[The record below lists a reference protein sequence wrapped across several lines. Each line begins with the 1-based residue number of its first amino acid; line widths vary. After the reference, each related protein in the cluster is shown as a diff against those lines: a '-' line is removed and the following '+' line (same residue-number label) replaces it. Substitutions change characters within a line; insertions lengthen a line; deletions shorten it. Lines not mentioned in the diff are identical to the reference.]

1 MKGRILAFSI
11 QSNSGAISGEDGKR
25 YNFNGTD
32 WKEDSPPDRGMS
44 VDFLAEDDR
53 AKEIYIAIESKT
65 SSGKSKVVAGLLAIF
80 LGSLGIHKFYLGY
93 TVPGIIF
100 LIASILGVGAVEE
113 EESFAILP
121 VAVLIISLIEGII
134 YLTRSNE
141 DFERTYVVGKKQM
154 F

>member
-11 QSNSGAISGEDGKR
+11 QSNAGAISGEDGKR
-25 YNFNGTD
+25 YNFDGAD
-32 WKEDSPPDRGMS
+32 WKEESPPDRGMS

-53 AKEIYIAIESKT
+53 AKEIYIAIESIT

-80 LGSLGIHKFYLGY
+80 LGWLGIHKFYLGY
-93 TVPGIIF
+93 TVPGIVF
-100 LIASILGVGAVEE
+100 LLVTLLGAGMVEE

-121 VAVLIISLIEGII
+121 FAILIISLIEGII

-141 DFERTYVVGKKQM
+141 EFEQTYVVGKKQM